1 MFGRTFRLWL
11 FDVWWFCSIN
21 KEDFFQAML
30 DHPLG
35 KCRAEFWNASWVVPY
50 ICWKWQNYSV
60 RISCN
65 WRNGLQLACRHKTFL
80 FNLTSAYPCFS
91 LTLVKRCK
99 KRVGSKDSIPIHST
113 IILIS
118 REACLLHLIPQDLE
132 GQNAFT
138 PSNQATQ
145 SLVNLDS
152 DKKTWA
158 QRLPR
163 NPKPDA
169 LGAWS
174 TISIYFDF
182 VVGFYCG

>member
-1 MFGRTFRLWL
+1 MIL
-11 FDVWWFCSIN
+11 FNQQGGFLPGYVRSPVG
-21 KEDFFQAML
+21 EM
-30 DHPLG
+30 P
-35 KCRAEFWNASWVVPY
+35 RWVLKRFMS
-50 ICWKWQNYSV
+50 CTLHLLKMAV